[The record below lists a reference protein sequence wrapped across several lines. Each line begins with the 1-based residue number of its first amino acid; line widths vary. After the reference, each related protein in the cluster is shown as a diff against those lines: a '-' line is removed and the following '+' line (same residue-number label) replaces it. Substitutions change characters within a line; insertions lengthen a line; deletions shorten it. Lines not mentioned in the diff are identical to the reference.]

1 MIRSCLTVACLL
13 FVSSVPSWGQRTKFT
28 LYSATSEWTKVTLK
42 ATPRLAASTEV
53 PRTTTSVSTPESAK
67 NDGFRPAFT
76 ADFATN
82 RNGWRA
88 GKHSDYQYEIGQGR
102 YGIRKKNVN
111 TKQVAFA
118 TVELPD
124 NIDLNRAETFTIK
137 ADVLAD
143 SGRVPTGGL
152 LFGVKDS
159 LNYNSFTLDG
169 NGLVSIKRVAN
180 GEVFS
185 DYMPGGLF
193 KPGVP
198 VDKNRNRLSI
208 RRLGPYL
215 YFYINEREVKSSPYP
230 FKILAGNGV
239 GVTASGY
246 WTGFQKFIVTA
257 GI

>member
-1 MIRSCLTVACLL
+1 MMRSCLTVACLL
-13 FVSSVPSWGQRTKFT
+13 FVSLAPSWGQRTKST
-28 LYSATSEWTKVTLK
+28 LYSAASDWTKITLK
-42 ATPRLAASTEV
+42 ATPRIAASSAGG
-53 PRTTTSVSTPESAK
+53 RTTAAISTPASAK
-67 NDGFRPAFT
+67 SDGYRPAFT

-88 GKHSDYQYEIGQGR
+88 GEQGDYQYEIGQGR
-102 YGIRKKNVN
+102 YSIRKKNVN
-111 TKQVAFA
+111 TKEVAFA

-159 LNYNSFTLDG
+159 LNYNQFTLDE
-169 NGLVSIKRVAN
+169 NGQVSIKRVAN
-180 GEVFS
+180 GQTFS
-185 DYMPGGLF
+185 DYMPGESF

-215 YFYINEREVKSSPYP
+215 YFYINEREIKSSPYP

-246 WTGFQKFIVTA
+246 WTGFQKLIVTV
-257 GI
+257 GN